1 VVRGMLAVGQ
11 IGCTPMKSKEGHFW
25 RVLIQLDVR

>member
-1 VVRGMLAVGQ
+1 MLAVGQ

-25 RVLIQLDVR
+25 RVSIQLDVR